1 MASEKLT
8 VLKVL
13 RARTPGLLNDGKGLS
28 LRIAGGGTKS
38 WVFRFMLAGR
48 PREMGLGSVADVTLA
63 EARDLARDA
72 RRLCKQGVDPI
83 EARRA
88 QRAAQGVERAKT
100 MTFQECAT
108 AYISAHRAGWK
119 NKKHASQW
127 QQTLD
132 DYVYPVLGSLPVLAI
147 DTALVMKAIEPIWT
161 KKPETASRVRG
172 RIEAILDWAAA
183 CGHRRGENPA
193 RWKGHLEN
201 LLPKKSKVR
210 RVERH
215 AALPYPE
222 IGYFMEGLRR
232 LGGISARAL
241 EFTILTATRTGEV
254 LGATWAE
261 LGDLAEK
268 TWTISAERMKGD
280 REHRVPLSER
290 ALEILGEMQL
300 VRQGNLVFPGNKA
313 GRTLS
318 HGAMLRVLDTMSR
331 DDLTVHGFRSSFRDW
346 AAECTNFTSEV
357 CEAALAHAV
366 KNKAEAGYRRGDLFE
381 KRRRLM
387 AAWATHCATPAIGAD
402 VVPLTVAR

>member
-13 RARTPGLLNDGKGLS
+13 QARTPGLLNDGKGLS

-48 PREMGLGSVADVTLA
+48 AREMGLGSVGDVTLA

-88 QRAAQGVERAKT
+88 QRAAQRVARAKT

-108 AYISAHRAGWK
+108 AYIAAHQTGWK
-119 NKKHASQW
+119 NKKHARQW
-127 QQTLD
+127 QQTLE
-132 DYVYPVLGSLPVLAI
+132 DYVCPVFGSLPVLAI
-147 DTALVMKAIEPIWT
+147 ETALVMKAIEPIWT

-172 RIEAILDWAAA
+172 RIEAILDWAVA
-183 CGHRRGENPA
+183 CGYRHGENPG
-193 RWKGHLEN
+193 RWKGHLDN

-222 IGYFMEGLRR
+222 IGNFMEALRR
-232 LGGISARAL
+232 QGGISARAL
-241 EFTILTATRTGEV
+241 EFTILTAMRTGEV
-254 LGATWAE
+254 LGATWDE
-261 LGDLAEK
+261 FGDLIQK

-280 REHRVPLSER
+280 REHRVPLSKR
-290 ALEILGEMQL
+290 ALEILGEMQII
-300 VRQGNLVFPGNKA
+300 RQGKLVFPGYKA
-313 GRTLS
+313 GRPLS
-318 HGAMLRVLDTMSR
+318 HGAMLRVLDAMSR
-331 DDLTVHGFRSSFRDW
+331 RNLTVHGFRSSFRDW
-346 AAECTNFTSEV
+346 SAECTNFAPEV

-366 KNKAEAGYRRGDLFE
+366 KNKAEAAYRRGDLFE
-381 KRRRLM
+381 KRRQLM
-387 AAWATHCATPAIGAD
+387 ASWARYCTSQAIGAD
-402 VVPLTVAR
+402 VLPLAIAR